1 MLLSLTQTN
10 FLSANTAEPIDYPY
24 YYNAPSNTGIPS
36 GFDLNNDG
44 SIGGPDDAFGFG
56 VFPGQYGFIVL
67 SKYEI
72 DMDDVRTFQEVCME
86 CACG

>member
-1 MLLSLTQTN
+1 MLMTLTRN
-10 FLSANTAEPIDYPY
+10 HYLFSSNPAEPIDYPY

-44 SIGGPDDAFGFG
+44 TVGGPDDAFGFG

-67 SKYEI
+67 SKYKI
-72 DMDDVRTFQEVCME
+72 DMDEVRTFQKVCV
-86 CACG
+86 CV

>member
-1 MLLSLTQTN
+1 MTLTQKYL
-10 FLSANTAEPIDYPY
+10 LSANPAEPIDYPY

-44 SIGGPDDAFGFG
+44 TIGGPDDGFGYG

-67 SKYEI
+67 SKYKI
-72 DMDDVRTFQEVCME
+72 DMAEVRTFQKVCV
-86 CACG
+86 CV